1 MIVAIAVAACGPDH
15 PAQLAADVDRY
26 LDAMQAW
33 APVEVETG
41 QAIQRILATQFVDDA
56 EVLRQID
63 DSRPRIERHIHALQA
78 YHPRTADVRAIHRE
92 YVDAWVDLLRGYA
105 EIERGL
111 RDADPQTLA
120 AGRAALLEWRRR
132 LQTVARDLRD
142 LADLAG
148 VSLPKRRGPA

>member
-1 MIVAIAVAACGPDH
+1 
-15 PAQLAADVDRY
+15 
-26 LDAMQAW
+26 MQTW
-33 APVEVETG
+33 APVEAETG

-92 YVDAWVDLLRGYA
+92 YVDTWIDLLHGYA
-105 EIERGL
+105 DIEQGL
-111 RDADPQTLA
+111 RNADPRELA

-132 LQTVARDLRD
+132 LRTVARDLRD

-148 VSLPKRRGPA
+148 VSVSKRRGPV